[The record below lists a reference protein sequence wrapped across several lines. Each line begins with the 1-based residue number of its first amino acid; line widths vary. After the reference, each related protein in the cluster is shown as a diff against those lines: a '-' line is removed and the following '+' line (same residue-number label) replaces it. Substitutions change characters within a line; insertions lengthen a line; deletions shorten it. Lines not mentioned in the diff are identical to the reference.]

1 MGHSVPKGS
10 CLRGCVIANNEYAV
24 ISILLGKMRAV
35 VWCSSINLIRGK
47 ILDKLYNLKIY
58 NIYNI
63 YYYNII
69 IA

>member
-1 MGHSVPKGS
+1 M
-10 CLRGCVIANNEYAV
+10 ANNEYAV